1 MHLTVKEIAAF
12 VEGKIVGIEDKLISN
27 VAKIEE
33 AKSDDLSFLYQDK
46 FEKYLNENSSFTL
59 LVKKDFTKSFP
70 NLTLIKVGDP
80 YLAFIKIIE
89 KYFVPQVE
97 LPPLFDLQKNQPVNF
112 SCGKNFRC
120 GSNVF
125 IGKHCKIGNDV
136 TIFSNVTILDN
147 AEVGDDSI
155 IYPNVTIRERCKI
168 GKRNILHPG
177 VVIGGDGFGYYK
189 NPDKSYR
196 KIPQIG
202 IVVLEDDVEIGS
214 NTAIDRATVGE
225 TRIKRGTKLD
235 NLVQVGHNVVLGED
249 CAVSGQT
256 GFAGSTKVGNRLIA
270 GGQVGFADHLNIEDD
285 VIAMAQS
292 GIAND
297 LKKGKAYFGSPA
309 IEARESMK
317 LNAIIKNLPAL
328 RIQVMELQ
336 KKVDELT
343 KKLDEQTGK

>member
-1 MHLTVKEIAAF
+1 MRLTVKEIAAF
-12 VEGKIVGIEDKLISN
+12 VDGEIVGIEDKLIFN

-33 AKSDDLSFLYQDK
+33 AKPDDLSFLYQDK

-59 LVKKDFTKSFP
+59 LAKKDFTKSFP
-70 NLTLIKVGDP
+70 KLTLIKVNEP
-80 YLAFIKIIE
+80 YLAFIQVVE

-97 LPPLFDLQKNQPVNF
+97 LPPIFDLKKNQAVNF
-112 SCGKNFRC
+112 SFGKNFRC

-125 IGKHCKIGNDV
+125 IGRDCKIGDNV
-136 TIFSNVTILDN
+136 TIFSNVTLLDN
-147 AEVGDDSI
+147 VEVGDDSI
-155 IYPNVTIRERCKI
+155 IYPNVVIRERCKI

-189 NPDKSYR
+189 NPDKSYK

-214 NTAIDRATVGE
+214 NTAIDRASVGE
-225 TRIKRGTKLD
+225 TRIKRGTKVD
-235 NLVQVGHNVVLGED
+235 NLVQIAHNVALGEN

-256 GFAGSTKVGNRLIA
+256 GFAGSTKVGDRVIIA
-270 GGQVGFADHLNIEDD
+270 GQVGFADHIQIEDD
-285 VIAMAQS
+285 VIVMAQS
-292 GIAND
+292 GVSNN
-297 LKKGKAYFGSPA
+297 LQKGKAYFGYPA
-309 IEARESMK
+309 IEAREAMK
-317 LNAIIKNLPAL
+317 LNAIIKSLPDM

-343 KKLDEQTGK
+343 KKLDDTKDK